1 MSKISRKIG
10 NQIRERRTA
19 MKMTQE
25 EFAKKAGFS
34 AAVVSHWETGRRAF
48 SIDSLEMIAF
58 VLQCKVGDFFDE
70 IKQPKKVLCP
80 TCNGQ
85 GVVSELSAEEL
96 QSRVSPITV
105 RESEFCEWVICKPPE
120 VCCSSKYSTECSGFT
135 NLLPLFVSTFCD
147 CCPKCGRKIRVKQ

>member
-34 AAVVSHWETGRRAF
+34 PAVVSHWETGRRSF

-58 VLQCKVGDFFDE
+58 VLRCKVGDFFDE

-85 GVVSELSAEEL
+85 GVVNENT
-96 QSRVSPITV
+96 IH
-105 RESEFCEWVICKPPE
+105 
-120 VCCSSKYSTECSGFT
+120 
-135 NLLPLFVSTFCD
+135 
-147 CCPKCGRKIRVKQ
+147 